1 MKVAIKPLLLL
12 ISVLSFS
19 GAAVAVERADS
30 AGNTSG
36 PAVGTPVEPSTV
48 VQKANPHVGGRPSRQ
63 SEAAAG
69 APGIEAA
76 PGTEAGTVAGR
87 APSNRR

>member
-1 MKVAIKPLLLL
+1 MKAIKLLVLL
-12 ISVLSFS
+12 VSTLALGGGA
-19 GAAVAVERADS
+19 GAAQPPHPL
-30 AGNTSG
+30 GNTSG

-48 VQKANPHVGGRPSRQ
+48 VQKENPLVGGRPSRQ

-76 PGTEAGTVAGR
+76 PGTQAGTSAGD
-87 APSNRR
+87 APHNR